1 MIKKSHK
8 KKEKIQASLYLSL
21 LLAAKEDEYFSIT
34 ELSLKIIQKNRTRL
48 LCLLPS
54 LQNT

>member
-1 MIKKSHK
+1 MIKKSSK

-21 LLAAKEDEYFSIT
+21 LLAAREDKHFSLT
-34 ELSLKIIQKNRTRL
+34 ELFFKIMQKNRTRL